1 MGRVISMPGD
11 AHQQVQALLP
21 WYVNGTLDEG
31 EMAAVEAHL
40 ATCAEC
46 REDLAMDRAI
56 GRQDTAALPL
66 DVERGWAA
74 LRSRIDRTPAPEAM
88 RVPEAMPAP
97 GQADN
102 VVPLRK
108 SWLQRSVPM
117 RWALAAQAAAAVLI
131 VGAGRLMIPAAAPEP
146 LYHALGSAPQS
157 APGNMVVIFRP
168 DTMERDLRGA
178 MVASGAEL
186 VGGPTA
192 SDAYVLR
199 VAATGRDTALARLRA
214 NAHVM
219 LAEPID
225 GSARP

>member
-11 AHQQVQALLP
+11 PHQQVQTLLP
-21 WYVNGTLDEG
+21 WYMNGTLDAG
-31 EMAAVEAHL
+31 ELAAVEAHL
-40 ATCAEC
+40 ADCAEC
-46 REDLAMDRAI
+46 REDLAMERMI
-56 GRQDTAALPL
+56 GQDMAALPL

-74 LRSRIDRTPAPEAM
+74 MRGRIERTPAPAPM
-88 RVPEAMPAP
+88 PVPEEH
-97 GQADN
+97 GN
-102 VVPLRK
+102 VVPLRRT
-108 SWLQRSVPM
+108 WLQRSVPV

-131 VGAGRLMIPAAAPEP
+131 VGAGRLMLPVAAPEP
-146 LYHALGSAPQS
+146 LYHALGSAPRI

-199 VAATGRDTALARLRA
+199 VAGAQRDGALARLRA

-225 GSARP
+225 ESTQQ

>member
-11 AHQQVQALLP
+11 PHQQVQTLLP
-21 WYVNGTLDEG
+21 WYMNGTLDAG
-31 EMAAVEAHL
+31 ELAAVEAHL
-40 ATCAEC
+40 ADCAEC
-46 REDLAMDRAI
+46 RE
-56 GRQDTAALPL
+56 
-66 DVERGWAA
+66 RGWAA
-74 LRSRIDRTPAPEAM
+74 MRGRIERTPAPAPM
-88 RVPEAMPAP
+88 PVPEEH
-97 GQADN
+97 GN
-102 VVPLRK
+102 VVPLRRT
-108 SWLQRSVPM
+108 WLQRSVPV

-131 VGAGRLMIPAAAPEP
+131 VGAGRLMLPVAAPEP
-146 LYHALGSAPQS
+146 LYHALGSAPRI

-199 VAATGRDTALARLRA
+199 VAGAQRDGALARLRA

-225 GSARP
+225 ESTQQ